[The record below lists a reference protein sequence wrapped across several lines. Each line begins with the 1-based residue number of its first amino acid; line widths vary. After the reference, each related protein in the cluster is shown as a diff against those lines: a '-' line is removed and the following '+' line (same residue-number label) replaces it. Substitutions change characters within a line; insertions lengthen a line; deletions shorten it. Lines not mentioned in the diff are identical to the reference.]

1 MFYLTGPY
9 SHPDL
14 AVRCLRF
21 NQMNIIAGKLMKDG
35 YHIFSPIS
43 HWHPIAEAVFL
54 YTDPRLWESY
64 NLSVL
69 DRCTRLVVAMLP
81 GWAASEEIHLEL
93 EFAKSI
99 NLPIIQLDPEPFLV
113 GFAAT

>member
-1 MFYLTGPY
+1 MFYLAGPY

-21 NQMNIIAGKLMKDG
+21 NQMNVIAGKLMKDG

-43 HWHPIAEAVFL
+43 HCHPIAEAVGL
-54 YTDPRLWESY
+54 PTDFCFWESY
-64 NLSVL
+64 DMAILS
-69 DRCTRLVVAMLP
+69 RCTRLVVAMLP
-81 GWAASEEIHLEL
+81 GWAASDGLAAEIEMARSLG
-93 EFAKSI
+93 
-99 NLPIIQLDPEPFLV
+99 LPIVWLDPDEYLV